1 MNPNKKTILF
11 SVFFLFFV
19 FLFIFFLILPTLK
32 EVKKTSKEIS
42 QTKLK
47 LEGITKRQ
55 EEIEKFKKLYP
66 EIKEELSKFENSF
79 VNKEIP
85 IDFVEFLE
93 KMAKDL
99 EIQSQISILSSSKD
113 SISFQIKGV
122 GAPENVFKFVE
133 KIENCNYLIQVE
145 RMRIS
150 KLSEAEL
157 KMEEFKGFSKND
169 LKFEISFSV
178 LTK

>member
-19 FLFIFFLILPTLK
+19 FLFIFCLILPTLK

-66 EIKEELSKFENSF
+66 EIKEDLSRFENSF

-99 EIQSQISILSSSKD
+99 EIQGQISILSSSKD

-145 RMRIS
+145 RIRIS
-150 KLSEAEL
+150 KLGEAEL

>member
-1 MNPNKKTILF
+1 MTIKSKTILLSIFF
-11 SVFFLFFV
+11 SVSFL
-19 FLFIFFLILPTLK
+19 LILLFLILPNIEEIK
-32 EVKKTSKEIS
+32 RISREIS
-42 QTKLK
+42 QTKFR
-47 LEGITKRQ
+47 LEEISKRQ
-55 EEIEKFKKLYP
+55 EEIEKFKKLPP
-66 EIKEELSKFENSF
+66 EIKENLSKFENSF

-85 IDFVEFLE
+85 VDFFEFLE

-99 EIQSQISILSSSKD
+99 KIQSQISILSFSKD
-113 SISFQIKGV
+113 SFSFQIKGV
-122 GAPENVFKFVE
+122 STPENVFRFIE
-133 KIENCNYLIQVE
+133 KIENCNYLIQIE
-145 RMRIS
+145 GIRIS

>member
-1 MNPNKKTILF
+1 MSPKRKTILF
-11 SVFFLFFV
+11 SILFSFFLLLIF
-19 FLFIFFLILPTLK
+19 FFLILPSLK
-32 EVKKTSKEIS
+32 EIKRISKEIS

-66 EIKEELSKFENSF
+66 EIKEDLSRLENSF

-99 EIQSQISILSSSKD
+99 KIQSQISILGSSKD
-113 SISFQIKGV
+113 SISFQIKGA
-122 GAPENVFKFVE
+122 GNPENVFKFIDKV
-133 KIENCNYLIQVE
+133 ENCNFLIQVE
-145 RMRIS
+145 RIRIS

-178 LTK
+178 LVK

>member
-1 MNPNKKTILF
+1 MSTKRKTILF
-11 SVFFLFFV
+11 LVPSLIFF
-19 FLFIFFLILPTLK
+19 FLFIFFLILPNLNQINK
-32 EVKKTSKEIS
+32 ISKEIS
-42 QTKLK
+42 QTKTK
-47 LEGITKRQ
+47 LEEIEKRQ
-55 EEIEKFKKLYP
+55 KEIEKFKKLSP
-66 EIKEELSKFENSF
+66 EIKGDLSKLENSF

-93 KMAKDL
+93 KIAKGL

-122 GAPENVFKFVE
+122 GAPENVFKFIE
-133 KIENCNYLIQVE
+133 KVENCNYLIQIE

-157 KMEEFKGFSKND
+157 KTEEFKGFSKND